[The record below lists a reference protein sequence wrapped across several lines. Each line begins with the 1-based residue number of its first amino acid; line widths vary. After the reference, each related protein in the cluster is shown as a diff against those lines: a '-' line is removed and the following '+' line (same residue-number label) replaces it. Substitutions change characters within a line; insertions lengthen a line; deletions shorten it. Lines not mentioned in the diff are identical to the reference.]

1 MDEEI
6 MMTEVEENGDVSVE
20 DMIEEL
26 YEMLDK
32 GWKLPLSGGKTVVDA
47 NEVRQVLQDIRDS
60 LPHELDEAK
69 AIVADRSKILAAARR
84 DSESII
90 RSAEERARAIVN
102 QDELVRQAQLK
113 AQEIMTQAQAK
124 VREMKK
130 ASNDYVDDLM
140 KRTDEALSENLAE
153 LRKTR
158 QSIKAGQNNQ

>member
-1 MDEEI
+1 MDEE
-6 MMTEVEENGDVSVE
+6 MMMNENQVVSVE
-20 DMIEEL
+20 DMIDEL
-26 YEMLDK
+26 YDMLEK
-32 GWKLPLSGGKTVVDA
+32 GWTLPLSGGKTVVNA
-47 NEVRQVLQDIRDS
+47 NEVRQVLADIRES
-60 LPHELDEAK
+60 LPTELNEAQD
-69 AIVADRSKILAAARR
+69 IVADRDKIIAAARR
-84 DSESII
+84 DAESIV

-158 QSIKAGQNNQ
+158 QTIKSGQNNQ